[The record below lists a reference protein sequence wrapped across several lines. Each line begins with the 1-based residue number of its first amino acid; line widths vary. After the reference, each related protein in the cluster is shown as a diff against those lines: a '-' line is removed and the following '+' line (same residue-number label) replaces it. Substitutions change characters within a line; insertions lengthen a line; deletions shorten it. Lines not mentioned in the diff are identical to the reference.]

1 MAGGADDP
9 AAATN
14 KIPAIA
20 MLPDGSELKGVM
32 LPRYDENHN
41 LIGVLKSEKITL
53 VSAGQLAGTSI
64 SIELFNANQTP
75 RGRIDLV
82 KATYHQ
88 EKGLVA
94 STDPVE
100 IKSDRMTASGS
111 GLYYFFDQGQGFL
124 LGPATT
130 TILPAPTE
138 TSMNAPTSPLR
149 ATALLG
155 MALVSAPVHAN
166 PKPEIT
172 AEEKAAVHA
181 DAVSRAAAA
190 REAGTAA
197 RESLQAD
204 LADAETASKAA
215 ATFLVQADLPPVSTD
230 IQPATKPLDV
240 KPEPTDTVI
249 HCEGGMYFD
258 PDEGVLVYLKNVTVK
273 DPRFNLSGANELKV
287 FFGKKPPKEEDEKDK
302 AATDDTKDKKTD
314 GKSSQ
319 SDLGLGVGAK
329 FGDVE
334 RIVATG
340 AVLLDQ
346 KPAKEGDE
354 PIQASGAIFSY
365 NIKADQVIISGGYPW
380 VVKGKQWLRAK
391 EPNLNLRISPKAG
404 SFVTEGDWE
413 TIFNLEQK
421 K

>member
-1 MAGGADDP
+1 
-9 AAATN
+9 
-14 KIPAIA
+14 
-20 MLPDGSELKGVM
+20 
-32 LPRYDENHN
+32 
-41 LIGVLKSEKITL
+41 
-53 VSAGQLAGTSI
+53 
-64 SIELFNANQTP
+64 
-75 RGRIDLV
+75 
-82 KATYHQ
+82 
-88 EKGLVA
+88 
-94 STDPVE
+94 
-100 IKSDRMTASGS
+100 
-111 GLYYFFDQGQGFL
+111 
-124 LGPATT
+124 
-130 TILPAPTE
+130 
-138 TSMNAPTSPLR
+138 
-149 ATALLG
+149 
-155 MALVSAPVHAN
+155 
-166 PKPEIT
+166 
-172 AEEKAAVHA
+172 
-181 DAVSRAAAA
+181 
-190 REAGTAA
+190 
-197 RESLQAD
+197 
-204 LADAETASKAA
+204 
-215 ATFLVQADLPPVSTD
+215 
-230 IQPATKPLDV
+230 V

-287 FFGKKPPKEEDEKDK
+287 FFGKKPPKEESKN
-302 AATDDTKDKKTD
+302 AATTD
-314 GKSSQ
+314 GTGEKPAKEDPAKSVF
-319 SDLGLGVGAK
+319 GGGVGAN

-380 VVKGKQWLRAK
+380 VVKGKQRLRAK